1 MLLQKKRKFFFVSQ
15 LEQFKAEAEASA
27 VFEAEWVYAGLLK
40 KLGWEEQ
47 KKTLKTK
54 LLEQVEKLAINEY
67 LKMNYLKRIQEL

>member
-1 MLLQKKRKFFFVSQ
+1 MLSLAQVAF
-15 LEQFKAEAEASA
+15 
-27 VFEAEWVYAGLLK
+27 VYAGLLK

-54 LLEQVEKLAINEY
+54 LLEQAEKLAINEY